1 MGEKGEKTFH
11 LTDTD
16 NTASPPRQY
25 LSVPE
30 GARFMGISPWT
41 LRELARKG
49 EVRRIKIG
57 RRVLFDRRDLI
68 EFLESRKE
76 RQDLGPY
83 RGGPER

>member
-1 MGEKGEKTFH
+1 
-11 LTDTD
+11 
-16 NTASPPRQY
+16 
-25 LSVPE
+25 
-30 GARFMGISPWT
+30 MGISPWT

-57 RRVLFDRRDLI
+57 RRVLFDKRDLI

-76 RQDLGPY
+76 RQELGPY